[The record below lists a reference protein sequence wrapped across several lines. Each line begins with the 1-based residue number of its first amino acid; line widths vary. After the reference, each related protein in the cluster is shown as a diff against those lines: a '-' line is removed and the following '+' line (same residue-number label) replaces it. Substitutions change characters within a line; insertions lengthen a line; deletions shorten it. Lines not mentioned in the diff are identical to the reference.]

1 MTATS
6 QLLLAGLLSLLV
18 PQVSCFISNTNIG
31 WLPRTPRVQFAVG
44 VGNHVEDG
52 DVLDADYE
60 RVAVATTTTTSP
72 DSRQDTNANRN
83 DDNTAEI
90 PVFQTNSLLDLTLV
104 DNNVT
109 FPFVDP
115 QTEQTINCRLA
126 VSAKLEDEQLY
137 AVGIPSQHGVLMV
150 IERGD
155 ENGQETV
162 AEYLDPDVDDHVE
175 VFEIM
180 AGALQKYLGSDLA
193 LQRTPRILTISGD
206 LDKYVDALPGNLVST
221 DITLDKI
228 MEEPDGDLDKLFDF
242 FKEQMGDEVF
252 EATMA
257 EAADMDPSI
266 MALFETSNEDDSDT
280 PFNPAEMEE
289 AFRNLSADI
298 QHQGVGVKL
307 VGFQVNN
314 NDEKDKSTTPP
325 SFYSLVKP
333 IKPLTVVGRLKSE
346 GRETVFELLTPEE
359 EVLIVPR
366 LEQICKEDMEAQ
378 GLL

>member
-1 MTATS
+1 MF
-6 QLLLAGLLSLLV
+6 V
-18 PQVSCFISNTNIG
+18 VIG
-31 WLPRTPRVQFAVG
+31 SDG
-44 VGNHVEDG
+44 GGGG

-60 RVAVATTTTTSP
+60 RVVVPSTTS
-72 DSRQDTNANRN
+72 TTN
-83 DDNTAEI
+83 DDSPDNDDFDSAADI
-90 PVFQTNSLLDLTLV
+90 PVFKANSLLDLTLL
-104 DNNVT
+104 DNNMT

-115 QTEQTINCRLA
+115 LTEQTLNCRLA
-126 VSAKLEDEQLY
+126 VTAELEDSQLY

-150 IERGD
+150 IERAAAGGTNGD
-155 ENGQETV
+155 ESTMET
-162 AEYLDPDVDDHVE
+162 EYLDPDVQDNVE
-175 VFEIM
+175 VLEIM
-180 AGALQKYLGSDLA
+180 AGALQKYLSPDLK
-193 LQRTPRILTISGD
+193 LQRTPRILTIAGD
-206 LDKYVDALPGNLVST
+206 LDRYVDALPGNLVST
-221 DITLDKI
+221 DITMEKI

-242 FKEQMGDEVF
+242 FKEQMGDEGF
-252 EATMA
+252 DAAMA
-257 EAADMDPSI
+257 EATDLDPSI
-266 MALFETSNEDDSDT
+266 MSLFEMSDDDDSDS

-289 AFRNLSADI
+289 AFRTLSADI

-333 IKPLTVVGRLKSE
+333 IKPLTVVGRLKRE

-366 LEQICKEDMEAQ
+366 LEQVCKEDMEAQ